1 MASLADSVRGRRRG
15 AAEAVVSLLL
25 PLLLTVGF
33 LVAAGGA
40 GRAQPAVP
48 PEDCDRAAWPLATD
62 RARLAAPGLR
72 PVRNGD
78 TLVLPND
85 SALRFILVPQAGA
98 NLPVRPRHGEEGAFA
113 GVVDLKVP
121 PPERV
126 WQVTVSANTWI
137 DVVVSG
143 RPLTPVAFTG
153 VHACPGLRKSLR
165 FRIPDGDV
173 RLQVSGAEG
182 ARLDLLI
189 TPVD

>member
-1 MASLADSVRGRRRG
+1 MASLANSVRGRRRG
-15 AAEAVVSLLL
+15 AAEAVL
-25 PLLLTVGF
+25 PLLLAAGF
-33 LVAAGGA
+33 LAAAGGP
-40 GRAQPAVP
+40 GRAQPAAP
-48 PEDCDRAAWPLATD
+48 AQDCDRAAWPLAAD
-62 RARLAAPGLR
+62 RARLSAPGLR

-78 TLVLPND
+78 VLILPLD

-98 NLPVRPRHGEEGAFA
+98 NLPVPPRKGEEGAFA

-121 PPERV
+121 APERV
-126 WQVTVSANTWI
+126 WQVTVSVNAWI
-137 DVVVSG
+137 DVVVDG

-165 FRIPDGDV
+165 FRIPGGDV
-173 RLQVSGAEG
+173 RLQASGAEG